1 MKKILY
7 DNWIA
12 RTFLWGDY
20 DTITLAA
27 WVCTKYKNKEEMP
40 QRIRNHEC
48 THARQWVECMIASG
62 VIILALVIF
71 FGISSWWFFLSFLMF
86 YALYVLEYLVKL
98 MFFGSSVRG
107 ERVPLPVKTCEWIPV
122 RIPGSHAIRCAKM
135 GPHKRKDPH
144 RCRPQQTRLVLP
156 SLRHGESVS
165 HITGGRIYRHIRES
179 F

>member
-48 THARQWVECMIASG
+48 THARQWVECMIVSG
-62 VIILALVIF
+62 VIIWALVIF
-71 FGISSWWFFLSFLMF
+71 SGISSWWFCISFLMF

-98 MFFGSSVRG
+98 MFFGR
-107 ERVPLPVKTCEWIPV
+107 EAYN
-122 RIPGSHAIRCAKM
+122 RISFEKEAYENQYDDNYLENAGYF
-135 GPHKRKDPH
+135 
-144 RCRPQQTRLVLP
+144 
-156 SLRHGESVS
+156 
-165 HITGGRIYRHIRES
+165 GRIRYL
-179 F
+179 FN

>member
-7 DNWIA
+7 NNWIA

-62 VIILALVIF
+62 VIIWTLVIF
-71 FGISSWWFFLSFLMF
+71 S
-86 YALYVLEYLVKL
+86 EYLPG
-98 MFFGSSVRG
+98 GS
-107 ERVPLPVKTCEWIPV
+107 
-122 RIPGSHAIRCAKM
+122 AF
-135 GPHKRKDPH
+135 
-144 RCRPQQTRLVLP
+144 P
-156 SLRHGESVS
+156 SSCFTYFMCWNIS
-165 HITGGRIYRHIRES
+165 
-179 F
+179 